1 MNSSNEALL
10 EIMGLNKIYPN
21 NFHAL
26 KDINLTINKGEFV
39 VLLGLSGSGK
49 STLLR
54 CINRLVEPSSGT
66 ILFNKENI
74 CNMNQNE
81 LRKNRRNIG
90 MIFQEFNIIPNF
102 SAKTNV
108 MTGRLG
114 YLNTWESLLLL
125 TDKKIQESADQNLMR
140 VGLLDK
146 KKQKAKTLSGG
157 QKQRVSIARALM
169 QEPQILL
176 ADEPVASLDPATADS
191 VMKYLGKL
199 NKNENITIICSLHFL
214 SLARK
219 YGSRV
224 LALKDGELVFDGLP
238 EEITNER
245 FKQIYGENAEEI
257 EIR

>member
-1 MNSSNEALL
+1 
-10 EIMGLNKIYPN
+10 
-21 NFHAL
+21 
-26 KDINLTINKGEFV
+26 
-39 VLLGLSGSGK
+39 
-49 STLLR
+49 
-54 CINRLVEPSSGT
+54 
-66 ILFNKENI
+66 ENI

-114 YLNTWESLLLL
+114 YLNTRESLLLL

>member
-74 CNMNQNE
+74 WNMNQNE